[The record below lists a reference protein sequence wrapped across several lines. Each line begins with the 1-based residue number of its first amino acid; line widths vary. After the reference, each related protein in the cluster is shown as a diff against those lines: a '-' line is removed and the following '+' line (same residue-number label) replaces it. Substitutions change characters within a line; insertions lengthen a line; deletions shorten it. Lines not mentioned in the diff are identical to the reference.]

1 MSNFTARLIVS
12 LILTPIILGIV
23 VLGGWYFNSLLFIIL
38 VIGIYE
44 IFLIKKF
51 EIKILMILFFLFFLY
66 IFYFL
71 RIIENNF
78 QAIFICLFVTWSSDI
93 GGFVF
98 GKILGGKKINIISPN
113 KTYFGFFGALLLPQI
128 LNIYFFREGYFTN
141 VSNNYYF
148 FFIFYLSVAAVLG
161 DLFFSYMKRVV
172 NIKDYS
178 RLIPGHGGLFDRID
192 GLIFVTILFFLL
204 TSI

>member
-78 QAIFICLFVTWSSDI
+78 QAIFICLFVTWSLDI

-98 GKILGGKKINIISPN
+98 G
-113 KTYFGFFGALLLPQI
+113 
-128 LNIYFFREGYFTN
+128 
-141 VSNNYYF
+141 
-148 FFIFYLSVAAVLG
+148 
-161 DLFFSYMKRVV
+161 
-172 NIKDYS
+172 
-178 RLIPGHGGLFDRID
+178 
-192 GLIFVTILFFLL
+192 
-204 TSI
+204 